1 MSDPRPGARGLWH
14 ALPMAG
20 QLAEPLDPWSPTDP
34 LGRALQRLRMD
45 GAFYCHSE
53 LTEPWGFSLPAMP
66 GYIWFHVVLEGRMEL
81 DAGAEEPLEI
91 AAGELAL
98 VPHGEGHDLR
108 SDAGVPTPGILTLP
122 REELSERF
130 EVLRHG
136 GDGAPTT
143 LVCGAV
149 RLEHPSSRELVRA
162 LPRSIVVDSRA
173 RQREWI
179 RATIGMLAAEGGRS
193 RPGMEAVVTRIA
205 DVIVIQAIREWIEN
219 DPAARSGWLG
229 AFRDPQIGRAMSLI
243 QADPSRNWTVENLA
257 QELSMSRSAFAARFT
272 DLVGEPVIRYLTRWR
287 MLVALEALEA
297 GETTVAAQADAL
309 GYRSEAAFSRA
320 FKRVLGVTPGAA
332 RRRVDSVAALVA

>member
-1 MSDPRPGARGLWH
+1 MRGGSALWH
-14 ALPMAG
+14 ALQVTAAP
-20 QLAEPLDPWSPTDP
+20 AEPLDPWGPTDP

-66 GYIWFHVVLEGRMEL
+66 GYIWFHVVLEGRMQL

-91 AAGELAL
+91 GAGELAL

-108 SDAGVPTPGILTLP
+108 SGAGVRTPGILTLP
-122 REELSERF
+122 REELGERF

-149 RLEHPSSRELVRA
+149 RLEHPSSRDLVRA
-162 LPRSIVVDSRA
+162 LPRTIVVDSRA

-179 RATIGMLAAEGGRS
+179 RATIGMLAAEAGRS

-219 DPAARSGWLG
+219 DP
-229 AFRDPQIGRAMSLI
+229 
-243 QADPSRNWTVENLA
+243 
-257 QELSMSRSAFAARFT
+257 AARFT

-320 FKRVLGVTPGAA
+320 FKRVLGVSPGAA
-332 RRRVDSVAALVA
+332 RRRVDPRAALVA